1 MQFLSDRVR
10 EAPSVAASLLQFNQL
25 VDRRLAVAGR
35 GLAELRQHLA
45 AGQTEDAQTLV
56 EKLDEDL
63 HLLRCRLGREVEMAA
78 PRAAVLY
85 GSADAVGQAN

>member
-1 MQFLSDRVR
+1 MLVLSDRVR
-10 EAPSVAASLLQFNQL
+10 ETPSVAASLLQFNAL

-45 AGQTEDAQTLV
+45 SGQTADAQTLV

-63 HLLRCRLGREVEMAA
+63 HLLRCRLNREVESAA

-85 GSADAVGQAN
+85 GSATALGQAN